1 MSRALDFRIQ
11 AMKPRVVITHWV
23 HPEIVELLS
32 QQCVVIPN
40 PTRESLPREEVRL
53 RAKDAQAIMVFMPD
67 TIEEAFLRTCPNL
80 KIVSAALKGYDN
92 FDVEACTRH
101 GVWFSIVKE
110 SLSVPTAELAIGLL
124 IAVTRRML
132 AGDSIIRSGRFMG
145 WRPQLYGMGLSGR
158 TLGLIGMGAVGQ
170 AVARRTLGL
179 EMKVLYEDIVPLPKE
194 KEEAWRLMRV
204 PLEDLLAKSDF
215 VMPLLPLKP
224 DTLHLINS
232 RTIARMKPGSFLIN
246 ICRGSVVDELAVAQ
260 ALASGHLAGYAAD
273 VFEMEDWA
281 RADRPRSIPQVLLD
295 DTDHTFFTP
304 HLGSAVDE
312 IRREI
317 ALEAARHI
325 LQALNGEK
333 PAGAINSPV
342 AKETRP

>member
-1 MSRALDFRIQ
+1 
-11 AMKPRVVITHWV
+11 MKPRVVITHWV
-23 HPEIVELLS
+23 HPEVVELLKP
-32 QQCVVIPN
+32 QCLLVPN
-40 PTRESLPREEVRL
+40 PTRESLPPGEIL
-53 RAKDAQAIMVFMPD
+53 RRTKSAQAIMVFMPD
-67 TIEEAFLRTCPNL
+67 RIDEAFVRACPKL

-110 SLSVPTAELAIGLL
+110 SLTVPTAELAIGLL
-124 IAVTRRML
+124 TAITRRML
-132 AGDSIIRSGRFMG
+132 SGDRIIRSGRFRG

-170 AVARRTLGL
+170 AVARRAVGL
-179 EMKVLYEDIVPLPKE
+179 EMKVLYQDLIALPKE
-194 KEEAWRLMRV
+194 KEEDWGLTHV

-215 VMPLLPLKP
+215 VMPLVPLKP
-224 DTLHLINS
+224 DTFHLINS
-232 RTIARMKPGSFLIN
+232 RTIARMKPGSYLIN
-246 ICRGSVVDELAVAQ
+246 ICRGSVVDERAVAR

-281 RADRPRSIPQVLLD
+281 RVDRPRSIPQALLD

-317 ALEAARHI
+317 TLEAARHI
-325 LQALNGEK
+325 LQALHGQK

-342 AKETRP
+342 TGEIRSGKIRVPHS

>member
-1 MSRALDFRIQ
+1 
-11 AMKPRVVITHWV
+11 MKPRAVITHWV
-23 HPEIVELLS
+23 HPEVVESLNP
-32 QQCVVIPN
+32 QCVLVLN
-40 PTRESLPREEVRL
+40 LTRESLPHEEIL
-53 RAKDAQAIMVFMPD
+53 RRTKDAQAIMVFMPD
-67 TIEEAFLRTCPNL
+67 SIDEAFLRACPNL

-110 SLSVPTAELAIGLL
+110 SLTVPTAELAIGLL
-124 IAVTRRML
+124 TAITRHML
-132 AGDSIIRSGRFMG
+132 SGDRIIRSGRFTG

-170 AVARRTLGL
+170 GVARRAVGLG
-179 EMKVLYEDIVPLPKE
+179 MKVLYEDIVPLPKE
-194 KEEAWRLMRV
+194 KEEAWGLTLV

-215 VMPLLPLKP
+215 VMPLVPLKP
-224 DTLHLINS
+224 DTFHLIHS
-232 RTIARMKPGSFLIN
+232 RTIARMKPGSYLIN

-281 RADRPRSIPQVLLD
+281 RVDRPRSIPQALLD

-312 IRREI
+312 IRRDI

-333 PAGAINSPV
+333 PEGAINSPV
-342 AKETRP
+342 SPEIRP

>member
-1 MSRALDFRIQ
+1 V
-11 AMKPRVVITHWV
+11 KPRVVITHWV
-23 HPEIVELLS
+23 HPEVVELLNP
-32 QQCVVIPN
+32 QCLLILN
-40 PTRESLPREEVRL
+40 PTRESLPREEILQRT
-53 RAKDAQAIMVFMPD
+53 KDAQAIMVFMAD
-67 TIEEAFLRTCPNL
+67 SIDEAFLRASPEL
-80 KIVSAALKGYDN
+80 EIVSAALKGYDN
-92 FDVEACTRH
+92 FDVEACTRR

-110 SLSVPTAELAIGLL
+110 SLTVPTAELAIGLL

-170 AVARRTLGL
+170 AVARRAVGL

-194 KEEAWRLMRV
+194 KEEAWGLTLV

-215 VMPLLPLKP
+215 VMPLIPLKP
-224 DTLHLINS
+224 DTFHLINS
-232 RTIARMKPGSFLIN
+232 RSIGRMKPGSFLIN

-281 RADRPRSIPQVLLD
+281 RTDRPRSIPQALLD

-312 IRREI
+312 VRREI

-325 LQALNGEK
+325 LQALKGEK
-333 PAGAINSPV
+333 PDGAINSPMISC
-342 AKETRP
+342 RPQRG

>member
-1 MSRALDFRIQ
+1 
-11 AMKPRVVITHWV
+11 MKPRVVITHWV
-23 HPEIVELLS
+23 HPEVVELLNP
-32 QQCVVIPN
+32 QCVLVAN
-40 PTRESLPREEVRL
+40 PTRESLPREEIL
-53 RAKDAQAIMVFMPD
+53 RRTKDAQAIMVFMPD
-67 TIEEAFLRTCPNL
+67 RIDEAFLRVCPNL

-110 SLSVPTAELAIGLL
+110 SLTVPTAELAIGLL
-124 IAVTRRML
+124 TAITRRML
-132 AGDSIIRSGRFMG
+132 SGDRIIRSGRFTG

-170 AVARRTLGL
+170 GVARRAVGL

-194 KEEAWRLMRV
+194 KEEAWGLTLV

-215 VMPLLPLKP
+215 VMPLVPLKP
-224 DTLHLINS
+224 DTFHLIHS
-232 RTIARMKPGSFLIN
+232 RTIARMKPGSYLIN
-246 ICRGSVVDELAVAQ
+246 ICRGSVVDERAVAQ

-281 RADRPRSIPQVLLD
+281 RVDRPRSIPQALLD

-317 ALEAARHI
+317 TLEAARHI
-325 LQALNGEK
+325 LQAMNGQK
-333 PAGAINSPV
+333 PAGAINSPG
-342 AKETRP
+342 AKEILPGENGGLNS

>member
-1 MSRALDFRIQ
+1 
-11 AMKPRVVITHWV
+11 MKPRVVITHWV
-23 HPEIVELLS
+23 HPEVVELLS
-32 QQCVVIPN
+32 QRCVLVSN
-40 PTRESLPREEVRL
+40 PTRESLPRGEIL
-53 RAKDAQAIMVFMPD
+53 RRARDAQAIMVFMPD
-67 TIEEAFLRTCPNL
+67 TIDEAFLQACPDL

-110 SLSVPTAELAIGLL
+110 SLTVPTAELAVGLL
-124 IAVTRRML
+124 TAVTRRML
-132 AGDSIIRSGRFMG
+132 SGDRIVRSGQFMG

-170 AVARRTLGL
+170 AVARRAVAL
-179 EMKVLYEDIVPLPKE
+179 ELKVLYEDIVPLPKE
-194 KEEAWRLMRV
+194 KEKAWGLTPA

-215 VMPLLPLKP
+215 VMPLVPLKP
-224 DTLHLINS
+224 DTFHLINA
-232 RTIARMKPGSFLIN
+232 RTVARMKPGSYLIN
-246 ICRGSVVDELAVAQ
+246 ICRGSVVDEEAVAQ
-260 ALASGHLAGYAAD
+260 ALASGQLAGYAAD

-281 RADRPRSIPQVLLD
+281 RADRPRSIPQALLD
-295 DTDHTFFTP
+295 DTEHTFFTP

-325 LQALNGEK
+325 LQALNGVK
-333 PAGAINSPV
+333 PDGAVNSPV
-342 AKETRP
+342 TKVMRAKRKRRPNF